1 VVDRT
6 FAMGEA
12 AEAYAHLAA
21 GGRHFGKLAIA
32 VGAAA

>member
-1 VVDRT
+1 VDRT